1 MGGGGSYYIS
11 FLIYLVS
18 IFKNVSADER
28 FKDLNMQ
35 HMSRVKYVSR
45 SET

>member
-1 MGGGGSYYIS
+1 M
-11 FLIYLVS
+11 
-18 IFKNVSADER
+18 FKNASANER
-28 FKDLNMQ
+28 LKDLNMQ